1 MIPTAEA
8 AMKLLLGVTSV
19 SSYLRVERE
28 GHEIDRLGVYFRDN
42 FGGKAR
48 RAGRTAA
55 QVRFTDLLLQGR
67 RQ

>member
-1 MIPTAEA
+1 
-8 AMKLLLGVTSV
+8 MKLLLGVTSV

-42 FGGKAR
+42 FGGKAE
-48 RAGRTAA
+48 RTAA